1 MFMATNAQMGMVKD
15 VSGLNTF
22 ALNFPVTGMLYSCTL
37 PASSAVTLTVPQF
50 DNFTRYVM
58 IISYEPGSTVWVS
71 CNGTATGP
79 AGTTFAVCASELNPG
94 SREVRTGD
102 IISFYTADLTAQVGV
117 TFRALQQV

>member
-50 DNFTRYVM
+50 DNFTLVM
-58 IISYEPGSTVWVS
+58 
-71 CNGTATGP
+71 
-79 AGTTFAVCASELNPG
+79 
-94 SREVRTGD
+94 VRLLVLPVLLLP
-102 IISFYTADLTAQVGV
+102 FV
-117 TFRALQQV
+117 LQN